1 MRYYNYLISFLAHPI
16 WFPIYG
22 AMIVL
27 FHIPIFLTISEIRF
41 TWLLLL
47 LITVALP
54 TMVYLILFVFN
65 WLENPFLIPDE
76 KQKWLLYGYI
86 VILLSVAFWI
96 TPFEKFPFIHFYII
110 GLTVGCITILFFLF
124 FKIRSNMS
132 AMGMGALTTFTLLMS
147 ILFQKDMTYIIAF
160 LLFLS
165 GADITVQIY
174 LTHQRIRMVL
184 LSYLMGALPQLFLP
198 ILFRNLTLAYH

>member
-27 FHIPIFLTISEIRF
+27 FHIPIFLTISEIRL

-76 KQKWLLYGYI
+76 KQKWLEVSLYT
-86 VILLSVAFWI
+86 LLYHRAYGGVYYN
-96 TPFEKFPFIHFYII
+96 T
-110 GLTVGCITILFFLF
+110 LFF
-124 FKIRSNMS
+124 
-132 AMGMGALTTFTLLMS
+132 
-147 ILFQKDMTYIIAF
+147 
-160 LLFLS
+160 
-165 GADITVQIY
+165 
-174 LTHQRIRMVL
+174 VL
-184 LSYLMGALPQLFLP
+184 Q
-198 ILFRNLTLAYH
+198 NTQ

>member
-86 VILLSVAFWI
+86 VILLSVAFWV
-96 TPFEKFPFIHFYII
+96 TFYII

-174 LTHQRIRMVL
+174 LTHQRMRTVL